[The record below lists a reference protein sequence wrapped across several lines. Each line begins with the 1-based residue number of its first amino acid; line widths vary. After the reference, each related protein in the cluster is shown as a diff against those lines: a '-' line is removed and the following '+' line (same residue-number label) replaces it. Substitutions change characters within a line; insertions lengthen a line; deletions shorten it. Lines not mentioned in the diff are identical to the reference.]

1 VKKTTTEPVV
11 RSVSDIHLAY
21 IPFSHSTASGLVFAV
36 AGYVIARPLTNSP
49 VLTMPVGT
57 AVVSHL
63 ILDLYAC
70 ARHAPGAGID
80 QPKLGLG
87 LYGGTPFSAIV
98 IENVYGAFCW
108 WMYQGSR
115 PLLVVILLFN
125 VANLSLL
132 SNAVPARKHCLP
144 GAPC

>member
-1 VKKTTTEPVV
+1 LGVKKTTTEPVV

-36 AGYVIARPLTNSP
+36 AGYVIVRLLTNSP

-63 ILDLYAC
+63 ILDLIT
-70 ARHAPGAGID
+70 HAPNMPLAHGID

-87 LYGGTPFSAIV
+87 LYGGDPCSAIV
-98 IENVYGAFCW
+98 IENVYGAFCLNRRITA
-108 WMYQGSR
+108 SR
-115 PLLVVILLFN
+115 GLL
-125 VANLSLL
+125 
-132 SNAVPARKHCLP
+132 P
-144 GAPC
+144 